1 MSKVGIV
8 TDSTNCLPQEV
19 LQEYDIR
26 VVPVG
31 FTIEGK
37 TYWDTE
43 ISSNDFWKLFKE
55 AKELPTT
62 NAVTPGTFTDIFND
76 LANTTDNIVCILV
89 SKALSATNSVAVKAG
104 EMIKEEHPD
113 LKIEIVDSKTSAGA
127 LGFIVMEAAKAAKA
141 GKSLEEVVQV
151 AEEMIPRVKFVCG
164 MNTMKYLIKS
174 GRAPKSAYIG
184 EFLQIKPI
192 IGMVSGT
199 GLVESM
205 GRVNGSKKTMT
216 KLTEMVK
223 DHIDTSKPIHLMVH
237 YTDDIKTGEEL
248 KEYATSVYDCAEVH
262 LTPYSPVMASATGP
276 VVSLSFYS

>member
-8 TDSTNCLPQEV
+8 TDSTNCLPKEV
-19 LQEYDIR
+19 LQEYDIH

-31 FTIEGK
+31 FTIEGQ

-43 ISSNDFWKLFKE
+43 ISSADFWKLFKE
-55 AKELPTT
+55 SKELPST
-62 NAVTPGTFTDIFND
+62 NAVPPGAFTDIFNE
-76 LANTTDNIVCILV
+76 LAKTTDSIVCILV
-89 SKALSATNSVAVKAG
+89 SKALSATNSVAVKAS

-113 LKIEIVDSKTSAGA
+113 LNIEIVDSKTSAGA

-141 GKSLEEVVQV
+141 GKSLKEVVQV

-174 GRAPKSAYIG
+174 GRAPKSAYVG
-184 EFLQIKPI
+184 ELLQIKPI

-199 GLVESM
+199 GLVESL
-205 GRVNGSKKTMT
+205 GRVNGSKKTMP

-223 DHIDTSKPIHLMVH
+223 DYIDTSKPIHLMVH
-237 YTDDIKTGEEL
+237 YTDDINTGEDL
-248 KEYATSVYDCAEVH
+248 KGQVTSAYNCSEVH
-262 LTPYSPVMASATGP
+262 LTPYSPVMAYSTGR
-276 VVSLSFYS
+276 VVALSFYS